1 MTSPTRRIEVECPA
15 CGTRYEDDWRPSI
28 NLGLGEEWT
37 PEEIEEA
44 TSATC
49 PECGRRVALDALV
62 VDGDVWRSPDRAGR
76 RPRLLAVGGAGYLV
90 SVDGTDSAESPSVMY
105 DPVRRRISHEA
116 LAAGHLKMLNGYSA
130 PFTGSEEERERVEAD
145 VARLLR
151 ERDAL

>member
-1 MTSPTRRIEVECPA
+1 MRRGGCWRILARRSFRSICRSPCEEVVVTSPTRRIEVECPA

-62 VDGDVWRSPDRAGR
+62 VDGDVWRSPDRAGPGGRACSRSAAPGTSSRPTGRTR
-76 RPRLLAVGGAGYLV
+76 R
-90 SVDGTDSAESPSVMY
+90 S
-105 DPVRRRISHEA
+105 RRA
-116 LAAGHLKMLNGYSA
+116 
-130 PFTGSEEERERVEAD
+130 
-145 VARLLR
+145 
-151 ERDAL
+151 